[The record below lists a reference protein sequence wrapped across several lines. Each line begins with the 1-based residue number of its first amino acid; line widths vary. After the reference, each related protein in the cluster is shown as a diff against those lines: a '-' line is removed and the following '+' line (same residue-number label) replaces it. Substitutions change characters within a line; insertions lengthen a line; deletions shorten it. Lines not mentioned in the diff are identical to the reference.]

1 MISENILR
9 IKKRIETICAKLN
22 RDAAQ
27 VRIVAVTKGRTA
39 FQIEEVIK
47 AGLTDIGEN
56 RVQEAFTK
64 YKELLTMDYGLLTIK
79 WHMIGHLQT
88 NKVKDAVRIF
98 DLIHSVD
105 SLRLAAEINKEAQKA
120 DKIQEILV
128 EVNIAK
134 DPAKFGFK
142 PEVSEDAIKEISV
155 FENIRIKG
163 LMTIAPAVD
172 NPEKTRQYFREL
184 KKIFDNIN
192 QLPITNHQFEF
203 LSMGMSDDFAVAI
216 EEGSNM
222 IRLGRVIFEGENV

>member
-39 FQIEEVIK
+39 SQIEEVIK

-64 YKELLTMDYGLLTIK
+64 YKELSTMDYGLWTIK